1 MIVYFRA
8 SQHLTFT
15 TLSHSS
21 NSNMDTKSSLLV
33 LTAEGCQQHIR
44 LIADWNNKRHGSS
57 FTQKEQIVVSLSVGI
72 FIIYFLWLREPSDID
87 ENMSLPVWKRVP
99 GIDPETA
106 QGMMEMD
113 KHLGLQVD
121 YKALEEY
128 KKEYYAKKALEIE
141 KELQEEKRHRELK
154 TSMSSHM
161 HILKRYEQK
170 PENTEGCPRAL
181 D

>member
-1 MIVYFRA
+1 M
-8 SQHLTFT
+8 
-15 TLSHSS
+15 
-21 NSNMDTKSSLLV
+21 
-33 LTAEGCQQHIR
+33 
-44 LIADWNNKRHGSS
+44 
-57 FTQKEQIVVSLSVGI
+57 VVSLSVGI

-87 ENMSLPVWKRVP
+87 EYMNEPVWKRVP

-128 KKEYYAKKALEIE
+128 KKEYYAEKAMEFE

-170 PENTEGCPRAL
+170 PETTEGCPRAQ